1 MYKLRNSEVKQLLQ
15 GHTVEQGW
23 NLGKTASEH
32 VFSITIKHI
41 TWRIESHIIKS
52 INSVATKNLC
62 PKKSTV
68 DPLTRQGL
76 G

>member
-23 NLGKTASEH
+23 NLGKTASRAC
-32 VFSITIKHI
+32 FSITIKHI

-52 INSVATKNLC
+52 INSVAREESL
-62 PKKSTV
+62 PKEKYS
-68 DPLTRQGL
+68 
-76 G
+76 